1 MKKKI
6 SLSILFLLFSGSLFA
21 GNDYLKLNYDCKPAK
36 GGFDHVKV
44 IDKRLNNQ
52 LLGLVLV
59 GGFDKTKE
67 LKFEGSL
74 TDSLAQFFTRT
85 DTTKT
90 EGRNLTI
97 MLYELFAS
105 EKLEGIGSLGRVK
118 FSFRFFVDNNDGM
131 YRELALVDTVYIFN
145 AMDATK
151 KLIRSVSE
159 HMCEVAEYVSAL
171 ELPSKEKLAY
181 SSSQFDVLDSL
192 EKLQI
197 PIYNTTKYKRG
208 LFSDYEH
215 FKNNDPDGTLIEIDT
230 TEMDRIKVYKVDTVK
245 GKRIHVTHWKFYAA
259 SDGVSLVK
267 ATTKGIYLLEKI
279 GSDFY
284 YDGETS
290 FYSKVGGD
298 AIAMGL
304 MFGMVGVLAA
314 PSKTSAFHL
323 RINYFS
329 GHSIPIGISKR

>member
-1 MKKKI
+1 MKKKT
-6 SLSILFLLFSGSLFA
+6 SLSILFLLFAGSLLA

-36 GGFDHVKV
+36 GGFDNVKV

-52 LLGLVLV
+52 LLGVVLV

-74 TDSLAQFFTRT
+74 TDSIAQFFNRA
-85 DTTKT
+85 DTTKST
-90 EGRNLTI
+90 GHNLTI

-105 EKLEGIGSLGRVK
+105 EKTEGIGSLGRIK

-159 HMCEVAEYVSAL
+159 HMCELAEYVSAL

-181 SSSQFDVLDSL
+181 SYGQFEVLDSL

-215 FKNNDPDGTLIEIDT
+215 FKNNDPDGTLIAIDT
-230 TEMDRIKVYKVDTVK
+230 TDLDRVKVYEVDTVK
-245 GKRIHVTHWKFYAA
+245 GKRTHITHWKFYAA
-259 SDGVSLVK
+259 SDGVTLVK
-267 ATTKGIYLLEKI
+267 ATTKGIYLLKKI
-279 GSDFY
+279 DSDFY
-284 YDGETS
+284 YDGETA
-290 FYSKVGGD
+290 FYSKVGGEGV
-298 AIAMGL
+298 AMAL
-304 MFGMVGVLAA
+304 MFGMAGALAT
-314 PSKTSAFHL
+314 PSRTSAFHL

-329 GHSIPIGISKR
+329 GHSIPIGFSGK